1 MYLLGYKLCTHRDS
15 LFNDYERH
23 RKESRPLPQLKGW
36 EEKVHILKDFTI
48 WHLVTFRLLVF
59 LPRLGPSNNDN
70 ITGSRK
76 LQLFSSW
83 TSWIISVVLKD
94 KYFVNMLMVW
104 FSCSWKYIWGGSP
117 RQVGGSLGGRAWLRI
132 QIQFSFCW
140 PNKFVFV
147 FCGQNAIRS
156 PLQRIGGS
164 FGGRGRLAR
173 GRELCHPGLSSWVG
187 VLRPNQIKLFHPSVV
202 GLWMTVNMIWIQI

>member
-1 MYLLGYKLCTHRDS
+1 MKDIEKKAGHYLSSKD
-15 LFNDYERH
+15 
-23 RKESRPLPQLKGW
+23 
-36 EEKVHILKDFTI
+36 EKVHILKDFTI

-83 TSWIISVVLKD
+83 TSWIISGVLKE

-132 QIQFSFCW
+132 QIQFSF
-140 PNKFVFV
+140 FD
-147 FCGQNAIRS
+147 
-156 PLQRIGGS
+156 RINSYSYSVVKMLFAHLCKETLGGS
-164 FGGRGRLAR
+164 LGGRAWLAR

-187 VLRPNQIKLFHPSVV
+187 VSRPNQIKLFHPTVV
-202 GLWMTVNMIWIQI
+202 GLWMKVNMIWIQI